1 MKAQHWTLILLSIL
15 IALMVAGWGRVVEWW
30 ADMSP
35 VWKVGVFLFC
45 WSLAILI
52 GFRNGL
58 YYALAAVIAGVVF
71 IFAQIWIVGNKM
83 MDEWEQ

>member
-15 IALMVAGWGRVVEWW
+15 IAFVAASWGRVVEWW

-35 VWKVGVFLFC
+35 AWKVGVFVFC
-45 WSLAILI
+45 WALAILI
-52 GFRNGL
+52 GFRFRPG
-58 YYALAAVIAGVVF
+58 YALAAVIAGVVF

>member
-35 VWKVGVFLFC
+35 AWKVGVFLFC
-45 WSLAILI
+45 WALAILI
-52 GFRNGL
+52 GFRFGPG
-58 YYALAAVIAGVVF
+58 YALIGVVAGAVF
-71 IFAQIWIVGNKM
+71 IFAQIWIAGNKM

>member
-1 MKAQHWTLILLSIL
+1 
-15 IALMVAGWGRVVEWW
+15 
-30 ADMSP
+30 MSP
-35 VWKVGVFLFC
+35 ARKVGAFLFC